1 MATKIVRFRS
11 LPMWVQVWGMLFD
24 LINEEVRLDI
34 GRGIRS
40 VVEVDRKALALNQ
53 ASFLRIQVEIL
64 LEKPLRRGGQVVNPE
79 GD

>member
-1 MATKIVRFRS
+1 
-11 LPMWVQVWGMLFD
+11 MWVQVWGMPFD
-24 LINEEVRLDI
+24 LINEEARLDI

-40 VVEVDRKALALNQ
+40 VVEVDRKALASNQ
-53 ASFLRIQVEIL
+53 ASFLRIRVEIL